1 MDSTNNSKNLINSDN
16 HVNRGCARSQ
26 GQGQGAPQLPSPNEV
41 AQTTPNSVP
50 QTMSNSVPQT
60 MQTAQ
65 QTLGDE
71 ANTLAPEPN
80 TLAQEPNTLAPQ
92 AVTFIGVDF
101 LNHIYT
107 SNNSD
112 LATSCKHSGN
122 RVKSCDEL
130 SRNSKLVT
138 SSDLSNKTS
147 RTLKNSLGSY
157 DDLIGAEMI
166 IQIKMQL
173 YFCFIVLLSKKS
185 CVNESI
191 MRLYSCIFVLIYA
204 KLRAYN
210 LRSLVRSV
218 GGHLDHNRR
227 LVTSNDLTLR
237 PLKNSLKSYD
247 DSTIIKC
254 IKIIPKSPI
263 FARKSRKSF
272 KKLFQKSEKSNR
284 RIHSQIQDWTTTSRD
299 INEFQNH
306 REKLSKIKNRELPL
320 GVVYFL
326 TIFEHNF
333 FSLNDHETDFS
344 LVYHPPRACTT
355 IPSIKR
361 PPSCGV
367 KEKEQKKSAKIQ
379 IPIWE

>member
-1 MDSTNNSKNLINSDN
+1 MATASTTTTTTTTTTGQIKNNLAYYFVNVYLGLLGLLFHFSGPLI
-16 HVNRGCARSQ
+16 
-26 GQGQGAPQLPSPNEV
+26 PKL
-41 AQTTPNSVP
+41 
-50 QTMSNSVPQT
+50 
-60 MQTAQ
+60 
-65 QTLGDE
+65 
-71 ANTLAPEPN
+71 
-80 TLAQEPNTLAPQ
+80 
-92 AVTFIGVDF
+92 F
-101 LNHIYT
+101 
-107 SNNSD
+107 
-112 LATSCKHSGN
+112 ATSCKHSGN

-263 FARKSRKSF
+263 FSRKSRKSF
-272 KKLFQKSEKSNR
+272 KKLLQKSEKSNR